1 MYEMNPQLV
10 QVVIDRFVTLEK
22 TLQTVKQRRLPKLY
36 GHASIVIP
44 VPILYDA
51 Q

>member
-10 QVVIDRFVTLEK
+10 QVVIDRFFTLEK
-22 TLQTVKQRRLPKLY
+22 TLQTVKQRRL
-36 GHASIVIP
+36 HTSIVIP

-51 Q
+51 R